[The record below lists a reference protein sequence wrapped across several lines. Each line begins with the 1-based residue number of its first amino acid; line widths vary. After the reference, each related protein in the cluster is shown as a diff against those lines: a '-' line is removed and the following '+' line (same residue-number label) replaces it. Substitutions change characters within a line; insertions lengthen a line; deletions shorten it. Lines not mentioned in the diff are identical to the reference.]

1 MLFVVLAAARQTGA
15 VMLCRSLSDDRGWPV
30 RVDAAAPTP
39 PPVPAE
45 RLCPEDPLRHRGIA
59 PADADVDH
67 RVTRCV
73 YLMSR

>member
-39 PPVPAE
+39 PPVLRRDFVPRTHCVIVAS
-45 RLCPEDPLRHRGIA
+45 RLRTPTSTTG
-59 PADADVDH
+59 
-67 RVTRCV
+67 
-73 YLMSR
+73 